1 MGKNVKSMAISIAEP
16 MFQTFM
22 VGIVLGAILL
32 FSIRKKHSVETL
44 PLQTTHELKGV
55 AILAILFGHIGYSL
69 FPAQGFLFPLSV
81 FAGMGVDLFLFLSG
95 FGVTLSQIKNPLSFT
110 DFYKK
115 RLSKLFFSLWTV
127 LGIFFL
133 LDFFILNKSYSVSE
147 GVLSFLGIFPRADL
161 FQNINSPLWYITFIL
176 FYYLLFPIFFSRKN
190 FLFSALGIFFVS
202 WILLQQAIPVDS
214 AVKTLYH
221 LHLFAFPLGII
232 FAGYLPQISRF
243 LEIKKKYITSLIVI
257 LFTVGLW
264 YFGIHSGVGKGVFFE
279 QGISL
284 LLVFFTLTI
293 FILKRFEFRFL
304 SLLGIYSYEI
314 YLLHW
319 PLLSRYDLL
328 CAYLPAS
335 IATLGYIGVF
345 VVLGMGLNA
354 LLNIF
359 YKKRSFFSK

>member
-1 MGKNVKSMAISIAEP
+1 MAILIAEP

-22 VGIVLGAILL
+22 VGIVLGTILL
-32 FSIRKKHSVETL
+32 FSLRKKHSGETL
-44 PLQTTHELKGV
+44 TLQTTQELKGF
-55 AILAILFGHIGYSL
+55 AILAIVLGHIGYSL

-95 FGVTLSQIKNPLSFT
+95 FGLTFSQIQKSLSCK

-115 RLSKLFFSLWTV
+115 RLGKVFFSLWCV
-127 LGIFFL
+127 LLIFFL
-133 LDFFILNKSYSVSE
+133 LDFFVLHKSYSLSE
-147 GVLSFLGIFPRADL
+147 VILSFLGIFSRADL

-176 FYYLLFPIFFSRKN
+176 FYYLLFPIFFKRKN
-190 FLFSALGIFFVS
+190 PALSALALFLVT
-202 WILLQQAIPVDS
+202 WVVLQQAIPVDP
-214 AVKTLYH
+214 AVKNLYS
-221 LHLFAFPLGII
+221 LHLFAFPLGVI
-232 FAGYLPQISRF
+232 FAGYWPQISHF
-243 LEIKKKYITSLIVI
+243 LKIKKKHLNSLIVI
-257 LFTVGLW
+257 LSTVCLW
-264 YFGIHSGVGKGVFFE
+264 YFGIHSGVGKGVFLE

-328 CAYLPAS
+328 YPYLPAS
-335 IATLGYIGVF
+335 IATVGYIGIF

-354 LLNIF
+354 FLNIF
-359 YKKRSFFSK
+359 YKKLGATSPKS